1 MNESDIIIPEKL
13 RAEVQRVHRDI
24 AAANQLLMEAFDR
37 QARLTEQAAGSELS
51 NLLAASGVSLAAE
64 RLKLLYRREAE
75 LEEMVREHVSANL
88 SQDDEVES
96 RVTLLIA
103 ACG

>member
-1 MNESDIIIPEKL
+1 MNETAIIIPERL
-13 RAEVQRVHRDI
+13 RTEIQRVRRDI
-24 AAANQLLMEAFDR
+24 AAANILLTQAFDR
-37 QARLTEQAAGSELS
+37 QERLSEQATGSDWS

-75 LEEMVREHVSANL
+75 LEEMIRAEVIPQL
-88 SQDDEVES
+88 SQDDEVVS